1 MEHHADLA
9 PAVAERSGRAAS
21 SIVALAAIAA
31 MACGQQD
38 DRPEPFPGWMLTA
51 DSMGVPATQTAVTG
65 HLARDELLESSG
77 VASSTARPGLLF
89 TINDSGHDPILYV
102 TDSTGADRGAW
113 RVTGATNDDW
123 EAIAVG
129 PCAGPDEPNATRSVT
144 EQCVYI
150 GDTGDNAARK
160 PTRSIYRVPEPTAD
174 SAGLLGATPAAAR
187 LQYNYPDGPQDVEAM
202 YVGPGGDVVLISKR
216 PTRDATGR
224 LRPARVYRLPAT
236 AWTAPTRATAE
247 LVDSLPIVPGSAP
260 WRAITDAGLVPDNR
274 HVAVRTYTQIFILAA
289 DSVTGHII
297 TTTPPAVCNLA
308 ALGVVGEGVAWS
320 GASGRLVL
328 TSEGKDA
335 PVHVVSCPMPSRP

>member
-1 MEHHADLA
+1 
-9 PAVAERSGRAAS
+9 VAERSGRAAS
-21 SIVALAAIAA
+21 SIVALAAVAA

-38 DRPEPFPGWMLTA
+38 DRPEPLPGWMLTA

-77 VASSTARPGLLF
+77 VASSTTQSGLLF
-89 TINDSGHDPILYV
+89 TINDSGHDPILYA

-129 PCAGPDEPNATRSVT
+129 PCAGSDGPNAARSVS

-160 PTRSIYRVPEPTAD
+160 QTRTIYRVSEPTAE
-174 SAGLLGATPAAAR
+174 SAGFLGATPAAAR

-216 PTRDATGR
+216 PSEDGSGR
-224 LRPARVYRLPAT
+224 LRPARVYRLSAA
-236 AWTAPTRATAE
+236 AWTEPMPATAE

-260 WRAITDAGLVPDNR
+260 WRAITDAALAPDNR
-274 HVAVRTYTQIFILAA
+274 HVAVRTYTQIFMFAA
-289 DSVTGHII
+289 EPGTGAVVTS
-297 TTTPPAVCNLA
+297 TAPAICNVA
-308 ALGVVGEGVAWS
+308 ALGVVGEGVAWLD
-320 GASGRLVL
+320 ALGRLVL
-328 TSEGKDA
+328 TSEGKA
-335 PVHVVSCPMPSRP
+335 ASVHVVTCQVPAR

>member
-1 MEHHADLA
+1 
-9 PAVAERSGRAAS
+9 
-21 SIVALAAIAA
+21 
-31 MACGQQD
+31 
-38 DRPEPFPGWMLTA
+38 
-51 DSMGVPATQTAVTG
+51 
-65 HLARDELLESSG
+65 
-77 VASSTARPGLLF
+77 
-89 TINDSGHDPILYV
+89 
-102 TDSTGADRGAW
+102 
-113 RVTGATNDDW
+113 
-123 EAIAVG
+123 
-129 PCAGPDEPNATRSVT
+129 
-144 EQCVYI
+144 
-150 GDTGDNAARK
+150 
-160 PTRSIYRVPEPTAD
+160 
-174 SAGLLGATPAAAR
+174 
-187 LQYNYPDGPQDVEAM
+187 M

-236 AWTAPTRATAE
+236 AWTAPTPATAE